1 MNIGIGTIV
10 AVLTGAASVVAL
22 LAYYDQRIR
31 YNKART
37 KAQQGRIGALVQIV
51 KIQGKRITAME
62 VYIAKEDEANYQMNS
77 ELIELERE
85 ALDEYK
91 THDTKLT

>member
-37 KAQQGRIGALVQIV
+37 KAQQGRIGALVQII
-51 KIQGKRITAME
+51 KLQGKRLTVVE
-62 VYIAKEDEANYQMNS
+62 TYLAKEDAANYQVNA
-77 ELIELERE
+77 ELIELEEE
-85 ALDEYK
+85 ALDDYK
-91 THDTKLT
+91 AHDTKLT

>member
-1 MNIGIGTIV
+1 MNIGTIV
-10 AVLTGAASVVAL
+10 AILTGAASFVGL

-37 KAQQGRIGALVQIV
+37 KAQQGRISALVQII
-51 KIQGKRITAME
+51 KYQGKRLTVVE
-62 VYIAKEDEANYQMNS
+62 TYLAKEDGAHYQVNA
-77 ELIELERE
+77 ELMELEEE
-85 ALDEYK
+85 ALEEYK

>member
-1 MNIGIGTIV
+1 MNVGTLFAILGGLASFV
-10 AVLTGAASVVAL
+10 AV

-37 KAQQGRIGALVQIV
+37 RAQQGRTSALVQITNL
-51 KIQGKRITAME
+51 QGKRLTAIE
-62 VYIAKEDEANYQMNS
+62 KYLQQEDGGNYQVNT
-77 ELIELERE
+77 ELIELEKE
-85 ALDEYK
+85 ALEDYN